1 MRFIHTADWQIGKV
15 FKQLGVK
22 EAVLQEAR
30 LAAIE
35 TIGQLAIRDSVQ
47 HVLVAGDV
55 YDSDS
60 PSPNTV
66 REPLERMRRFP
77 TVQWHLLPGNHD
89 PHRPQG
95 VWDRV
100 LATNLPSN
108 IHVHLAPVP
117 FEMEPGAVLFPC
129 PLLRRS
135 EMNDLTSWMDTTPTS
150 TGALRIGLAHG
161 SITGFGSSGDANNP
175 IDPQRPDKAGLDY
188 LALGD
193 WHRTQKISEKVW
205 YSGTPEPDLVNS
217 QEEGKVLV
225 IDIPAA
231 NASAIVTEQVTGKYR
246 WHTIEDT
253 LTTDADIPLLEGRLR
268 ALPDPSRTLLRLAIR
283 GSLSLAGHADLDTRL
298 MGINAAFFSFIVR
311 SDELT
316 TTPTAADLEAI
327 DFDGVLSQVAN
338 RLQARSVNPSIN
350 DDDRKIAQGA
360 LIELYNMVTRTNQGR
375 VA

>member
-15 FKQLGVK
+15 FKQFGTK

-30 LAAIE
+30 LVAIE
-35 TIGQLAIRDSVQ
+35 AIGRLASAESLH

-60 PSPNTV
+60 PSPKTL
-66 REPLERMRRFP
+66 REPIERMRRFP
-77 TVQWHLLPGNHD
+77 KVHWHLLPGNHD

-95 VWDRV
+95 VWDRL

-108 IHVHLAPVP
+108 IHVQLAPVP
-117 FEMEPGAVLFPC
+117 FEMEPGIILLPC
-129 PLLRRS
+129 PLFRRS
-135 EMNDLTSWMDTTPTS
+135 EVNDLTSWMDTETTS
-150 TGALRIGLAHG
+150 IGAVRIGLAHG

-175 IDPQRPDKAGLDY
+175 IDLQRPNKAGLDY

-225 IDIPAA
+225 VDIPAA
-231 NASAIVTEQVTGKYR
+231 GAPVTVTERVTGKYQ
-246 WHTIEDT
+246 WQTIEDT
-253 LTTDADIPLLEGRLR
+253 LTTDADISLLEGRLR
-268 ALPDPSRTLLRLAIR
+268 AFAEPSRTIMRLTLR
-283 GSLSLAGHADLDTRL
+283 GSLSLAGHADLDSRL
-298 MGINAAFFSFIVR
+298 AGINAAFFSLILR
-311 SDELT
+311 SDELAS
-316 TTPTAADLEAI
+316 TPTAADLEAI

-338 RLQARSVNPSIN
+338 RLQARSVNLSLN
-350 DDDRKIAQGA
+350 EDERQIAQGA
-360 LIELYNMVTRTNQGR
+360 LIELYNMVIKSSKER